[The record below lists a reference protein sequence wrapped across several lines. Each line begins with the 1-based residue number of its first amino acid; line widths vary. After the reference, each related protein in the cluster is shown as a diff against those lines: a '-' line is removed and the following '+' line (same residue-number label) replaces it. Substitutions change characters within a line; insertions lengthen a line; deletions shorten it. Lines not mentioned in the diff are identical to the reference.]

1 MTPNE
6 QTHEDVE
13 IISEYTRDQ
22 AIEDGFLVD
31 VSDMAREAG
40 FKWPVAVTRRVW
52 DEIVTP
58 DPRAVQ
64 WGQSEKGRLWDVLY
78 LARIAARGCAGRVMH
93 YRLSVIL
100 KERQRRT
107 IILKSVVGGETPDGG
122 PCITIMLPD
131 ED

>member
-1 MTPNE
+1 MT
-6 QTHEDVE
+6 TRKDVE
-13 IISEYTRDQ
+13 ILSLYTRSQ

-58 DPRAVQ
+58 DPRAVP
-64 WGQSEKGRLWDVLY
+64 WGQSEQGRLWDVLY
-78 LARIAARGCAGRVMH
+78 MARIAVRGSTGMVVH

-107 IILKSVVGGETPDGG
+107 VTLKVVIGGEAPDGG
-122 PCITIMLPD
+122 PRVTIMMPD

>member
-1 MTPNE
+1 MT
-6 QTHEDVE
+6 TRKDVE
-13 IISEYTRDQ
+13 IISVYTRAQ

-31 VSDMAREAG
+31 VSEMAREVG

-64 WGQSEKGRLWDVLY
+64 WGQSEQGRLWDVLWM
-78 LARIAARGCAGRVMH
+78 ARVAARRSTSTVMY
-93 YRLSVIL
+93 YRLSVIF

-107 IILKSVVGGETPDGG
+107 VTLKAIIGGEAPDGQ
-122 PCITIMLPD
+122 PCVTILMPD